1 MPQFEHDRASV
12 NYEIVG
18 EGKPLL
24 LIAGLASDGASWAPL
39 LPLLPDRQLI
49 MIDNRASGQTTA
61 QGSVTH
67 GQMFD
72 DCAALLDHLGV
83 GPVDVAGHSLGG
95 WIGLGLAA
103 WHPGKVDRLVTMGTG
118 PLNARTNI
126 LLRDLA
132 RLYFT
137 MVPQDW
143 FRLFYQWLFS
153 DAFFADEANVAAAA
167 DASTNYKYRQSPGDF
182 ARQIA
187 ALDHPETVDLQAIA
201 CPVLVMAG
209 ELDLLAPADVV
220 ADFHRPIP
228 NHQLV
233 TITGSAHSLHWEK
246 PVEVAAVINAFLR

>member
-1 MPQFEHDRASV
+1 
-12 NYEIVG
+12 
-18 EGKPLL
+18 
-24 LIAGLASDGASWAPL
+24 
-39 LPLLPDRQLI
+39 
-49 MIDNRASGQTTA
+49 
-61 QGSVTH
+61 
-67 GQMFD
+67 MFN

-83 GPVDVAGHSLGG
+83 KTVDVVGHSLGG

-103 WHPGKVDRLVTMGTG
+103 RHPGKVARLVTMGTS
-118 PLNARTNI
+118 PLTARTFV

-153 DAFFADEANVAAAA
+153 EAFFADEANVAAAA

-187 ALDHPETVDLQAIA
+187 ALDHPEDVDLSKIS
-201 CPVLVMAG
+201 CSVLAMSA
-209 ELDLLAPADVV
+209 ELDLLAPEAAVV
-220 ADFHRPIP
+220 EFHRPIP
-228 NHQLV
+228 AHQLM

-246 PVEVAAVINAFLR
+246 PAEVAAAINAFLA